1 MDLRI
6 EGFQRSA
13 TRSVWSPGVSFKRQ
27 TRPLDEP
34 TMYKFCFIKLLY
46 GKCNSLKSDG
56 MRKILS
62 FSFVSQE
69 HGNCVRENPLAVQV
83 FGKMVVREWV
93 IGREQS
99 EPLFLHFV
107 IVMTK
112 DKVR

>member
-1 MDLRI
+1 MGLRI

-69 HGNCVRENPLAVQV
+69 HGNCVREKPTCSPGVWKNGCEGMGHWKRA
-83 FGKMVVREWV
+83 E
-93 IGREQS
+93 
-99 EPLFLHFV
+99 
-107 IVMTK
+107 
-112 DKVR
+112 